1 MVESRVGT
9 ESGGTPRHA
18 APGVTGG
25 RLASGLLAFVLCT
38 GAGVATAQS
47 PLIEAVQQGDVAVVR
62 ALLGQGAAV
71 DTPEIDGTT
80 ALHWAVHRDD
90 GDIASLL
97 IGAGA
102 DVTAANR
109 YGVAPIALASL
120 NGSEPMLARLLA
132 AGADVNRAQPEG
144 ETALM
149 TAARTGRVEAVRL
162 LLDHGAD
169 ADAAEQWRG
178 QTALMWAA
186 AEGHTAAVRE
196 LVSHGA
202 DVHARSGHAARS
214 EHAEGSAIG
223 SAAGD
228 DAGAEDEAAPP
239 RGFSAFLFAVQGGH
253 LDAAAVLADAGAD
266 VDDMAPDGSSALA
279 VAVDNRHYE
288 LAAWLVDRGADPNAD
303 GVGWTALHTAVLA
316 HRPHF
321 RVVPDPSP
329 TGRLGSGALIEALLA
344 AGADPNAPSRERVRL
359 ATQTSP
365 LYPTEGVTPFLL
377 AAIAADVPLMRLLL
391 AHGADTSVT
400 TASGST
406 ALMAAAGAATYAG
419 QGAGSEADALAAV
432 TLLLEAGVDVHA
444 ADEAGNT
451 ALHGAANRGANS
463 VVEHLLAH
471 GARLDAANGRGWL
484 PVTIAQGPIDTI
496 EPFPETYALLR
507 ERSLAA
513 GVDVPPCPTCALGIL
528 HDDAL
533 IADR

>member
-1 MVESRVGT
+1 M
-9 ESGGTPRHA
+9 PRHPA
-18 APGVTGG
+18 SGATGG
-25 RLASGLLAFVLCT
+25 RLASGLLAFVLCM
-38 GAGVATAQS
+38 GAGVAAAQS
-47 PLIEAVQQGDVAVVR
+47 PLIEAVKQGDLAVIR
-62 ALLGQGAAV
+62 DLLEQGAAV
-71 DTPEIDGTT
+71 DAPEIDGTT

-90 GDIASLL
+90 DDIAALL

-102 DVTAANR
+102 DVAAANR

-120 NGSEPMLARLLA
+120 NGSAPMLDRLLA
-132 AGADVNRAQPEG
+132 AGADANRAQPEG

-149 TAARTGRVEAVRL
+149 TAARTGEVEAVRL

-169 ADAAEQWRG
+169 VNAAEQWRG

-186 AEGHTAAVRE
+186 AEGHAAAVRE

-202 DVHARSGHAARS
+202 DVHARSGHGQASSGR
-214 EHAEGSAIG
+214 
-223 SAAGD
+223 AAGD
-228 DAGAEDEAAPP
+228 DAGAADGAARPP
-239 RGFSAFLFAVQGGH
+239 GFSAFLFAVQGGH
-253 LDAAAVLADAGAD
+253 LPAATALADNGAS
-266 VDDMAPDGSSALA
+266 VDDMTPDGSSALV
-279 VAVDNRHYE
+279 VAIDNRHYE
-288 LAAWLVDRGADPNAD
+288 LAAWLLGRGADPNAD

-321 RVVPDPSP
+321 RVVPDPAP
-329 TGRLGSGALIEALLA
+329 TGHLSSGALIEALLA

-377 AAIAADVPLMRLLL
+377 AAIAADAPLMRLLL
-391 AHGADTSVT
+391 AHGADTSAT
-400 TASGST
+400 TVGGST

-419 QGAGSEADALAAV
+419 QGAGSEADALEAV
-432 TLLLEAGVDVHA
+432 TLLLDAGADVHA

-451 ALHGAANRGANS
+451 ALHGAANRGANA
-463 VVEHLLAH
+463 VVELLLAH

-507 ERSLAA
+507 ERTLAA
-513 GVDVPPCPTCALGIL
+513 GVAVPPCPTCALGIL

>member
-1 MVESRVGT
+1 MEESRAST
-9 ESGGTPRHA
+9 ESGGTSPHPATA
-18 APGVTGG
+18 ATGG
-25 RLASGLLAFVLCT
+25 RLVSGLLALVLCT
-38 GAGVATAQS
+38 GAGAATAQS
-47 PLIEAVQQGDVAVVR
+47 SLIEAVRQGD
-62 ALLGQGAAV
+62 GAAV
-71 DTPEIDGTT
+71 HSLLDRGAAVNAPEIDGTT

-97 IGAGA
+97 IDAGA
-102 DVTAANR
+102 DVTAVNR

-120 NGSEPMLARLLA
+120 NGSASMLARLLA
-132 AGADVNRAQPEG
+132 AGADANRTQPEG

-169 ADAAEQWRG
+169 VNAAEQWRG

-186 AEGHTAAVRE
+186 AEGHAAAVRE
-196 LVSHGA
+196 LVSHRA
-202 DVHARSGHAARS
+202 DVHARSGHA
-214 EHAEGSAIG
+214 EGSAG
-223 SAAGD
+223 APAAGD
-228 DAGAEDEAAPP
+228 AAGAADGVAPP

-253 LDAAAVLADAGAD
+253 IDVAAVLAESGAD
-266 VDDMAPDGSSALA
+266 IDDMAPDGSSALV
-279 VAVDNRHYE
+279 VAIDNRHYE
-288 LAAWLVDRGADPNAD
+288 LAVWLLDRGADPNAD

-329 TGRLGSGALIEALLA
+329 TGNLTSGELIEALLA
-344 AGADPNAPSRERVRL
+344 AGADPNAASRERVRL

-391 AHGADTSVT
+391 AHGAETRVT

-419 QGAGSEADALAAV
+419 QGAGSEADALEAV
-432 TLLLEAGVDVHA
+432 KLLLDTGVDVHA

-463 VVEHLLAH
+463 
-471 GARLDAANGRGWL
+471 GRARRGRGRQHRAARGGEPWRQL
-484 PVTIAQGPIDTI
+484 RRRAAPRARGPGRRGQRTG
-496 EPFPETYALLR
+496 
-507 ERSLAA
+507 LAA
-513 GVDVPPCPTCALGIL
+513 GDHRPGPYRHHRAVSRNL
-528 HDDAL
+528 
-533 IADR
+533 

>member
-1 MVESRVGT
+1 MRVG
-9 ESGGTPRHA
+9 SRGCS
-18 APGVTGG
+18 GG
-25 RLASGLLAFVLCT
+25 RLASGLLAFVLCA
-38 GAGVATAQS
+38 GAGEAAAQS
-47 PLIEAVQQGDVAVVR
+47 LLIEVVKQGDSAQARTLVER
-62 ALLGQGAAV
+62 GADV
-71 DTPEIDGTT
+71 DASEIDGTT

-90 GDIASLL
+90 GNVAALL
-97 IGAGA
+97 IAAGA

-120 NGSEPMLARLLA
+120 NGSASMLARLLA
-132 AGADVNRAQPEG
+132 AGADANRAQPEG

-149 TAARTGRVEAVRL
+149 TAARTGRVEAVRI

-169 ADAAEQWRG
+169 VNAAEQWRG

-186 AEGHTAAVRE
+186 AEGHAAAVRE
-196 LVSHGA
+196 LLARGA
-202 DVHARSGHAARS
+202 DVHARSGQP
-214 EHAEGSAIG
+214 
-223 SAAGD
+223 AAGASGQAAGG
-228 DAGAEDEAAPP
+228 DAGAGDGAAPP
-239 RGFSAFLFAVQGGH
+239 RGFSALLFAVQGGH
-253 LDAAAVLADAGAD
+253 LDAATVLADAGAD
-266 VDDMAPDGSSALA
+266 VDDMTPDGSSTLV
-279 VAVDNRHYE
+279 VAIDNRHYE
-288 LAAWLVDRGADPNAD
+288 LAAWLLDRGADPNAD

-329 TGRLGSGALIEALLA
+329 TGNLTSGALIEALLA
-344 AGADPNAPSRERVRL
+344 AGADPNAASRERVRL

-391 AHGADTSVT
+391 AQGADTSVT
-400 TASGST
+400 TARGST

-419 QGAGSEADALAAV
+419 QGAGSETDALEAV
-432 TLLLEAGVDVHA
+432 KLLLDTGVDVHA

-463 VVEHLLAH
+463 VVELLLAR

-507 ERSLAA
+507 ERTLAA
-513 GVDVPPCPTCALGIL
+513 GVDVPPCPTCAIGIL